1 MSHLFAWVMLQKMLL
16 DGLKWKKDKFIFN
29 EEFIENYDENR
40 GEKYILEVEV

>member
-1 MSHLFAWVMLQKMLL
+1 M

-40 GEKYILEVEV
+40 GKKYILEVKV